1 MASLRETSVA
11 SLTMTGSFLP
21 GASSDQSP
29 WTKLSFTPG
38 SVNYTHI
45 RTPIPANNTA
55 LAWNPIIV
63 EFIGWKSTQG
73 GMASKYYEGKI
84 LYNENGSTGA
94 FYTPAQFN
102 QSDLESAYKSTNQYN
117 GAYRVCFSLRNYFP
131 GAGGYYDGLPLQLWV
146 RFWNNQS
153 YWSSHSYGYTW
164 SNSATGAF

>member
-38 SVNYTHI
+38 NSDWTHI

-63 EFIGWKSTQG
+63 EFIGWQSTQG
-73 GMASKYYEGKI
+73 GSASKYYEGKI
-84 LYNENGSTGA
+84 LYNENGSNGT

-102 QSDLESAYKSTNQYN
+102 QSRLEAAYKSTNQYN
-117 GAYRVCFSLRNYFP
+117 GAYRVCFSLQSYTDTNP
-131 GAGGYYDGLPLQLWV
+131 MQLWV

-164 SNSATGAF
+164 SNSTTGAF